1 MVVTGCNYGIIRSVS
16 DLGSSVVAL
25 YFNHETMKIYLQ
37 REGERFKPLS
47 EQDFDNLKRIKDG
60 SIIYVD
66 YKKPRNPLFH
76 NKFMSMV
83 RVVFENQEQY
93 TSIESMLN
101 IIKIELGYYDT
112 MVIQGDHSGNVKYEV
127 RIPKSISFASMDEM
141 EFHTLY
147 NRAVEL
153 VLHKFLPTV
162 TPAELEEYVD
172 KIVRYAG

>member
-1 MVVTGCNYGIIRSVS
+1 
-16 DLGSSVVAL
+16 
-25 YFNHETMKIYLQ
+25 MKIYLQ

-66 YKKPRNPLFH
+66 YKKPRNVLFH

-83 RVVFENQEQY
+83 RVVWQNQETYPKFEN
-93 TSIESMLN
+93 MLDV
-101 IIKIELGYYDT
+101 IKVELGYFNT
-112 MVIQGDHSGNVKYEV
+112 LMMGDIEI
-127 RIPKSISFASMDEM
+127 RIPTSISFANMDEM
-141 EFHTLY
+141 EFYTLY

>member
-1 MVVTGCNYGIIRSVS
+1 MR
-16 DLGSSVVAL
+16 
-25 YFNHETMKIYLQ
+25 IYLV

-47 EQDFDNLKRIKDG
+47 QQDFDSLQRIKDG

-83 RVVFENQEQY
+83 RVVFENQEHY
-93 TSIESMLN
+93 PSIESMLN
-101 IIKIELGYYDT
+101 VIKIELGYYDT
-112 MVIQGDHSGNVKYEV
+112 VVVTASVEV

-141 EFHTLY
+141 EFHTFY
-147 NRAVEL
+147 NRATEL

-162 TPAELEEYVD
+162 THAELEEYGD
-172 KIVRYAG
+172 RIVSYAG